1 MSLEAKLDT
10 LNTLLANVITI
21 LQTGVSGQR
30 ELDLQPQADGAAI
43 EAAVQQVKRTR
54 AKKDAAAEAE
64 TVYWSIPSLNSFF
77 AQESGMGAPT
87 TADAV
92 RITKEQYDLGKS
104 QISARVDAVLASQQ
118 SKPTSASSE
127 TPPAPSQPTAEVVV
141 VVVGAAQGQ
150 STGQPAHQQPTAA
163 NAGANSAGDVTFAQ
177 VLEAAKAL
185 NASKAEGHG
194 RQAVLD
200 VVKALLPDDPQPTV
214 TKLQTTP
221 GVDMALALKMFGE
234 KLNPPAAAE
243 PELF

>member
-92 RITKEQYDLGKS
+92 RITKGQYDLGKS

-118 SKPTSASSE
+118 PKPTSASSE
-127 TPPAPSQPTAEVVV
+127 TPPAPSQPTAEAA
-141 VVVGAAQGQ
+141 VGAAQGQ

-163 NAGANSAGDVTFAQ
+163 NAGANSACDVTFAQ
-177 VLEAAKAL
+177 VLEAARAL

-221 GVDMALALKMFGE
+221 GVDMALALKVFSE

>member
-30 ELDLQPQADGAAI
+30 ELDFGAQQAAA
-43 EAAVQQVKRTR
+43 EATEDKPKRGR
-54 AKKDAAAEAE
+54 PKKDAATEGA

-127 TPPAPSQPTAEVVV
+127 TPPAPSQPTAEAA
-141 VVVGAAQGQ
+141 VGAAQGQ

-177 VLEAAKAL
+177 VLEAARAL

-221 GVDMALALKMFGE
+221 GVDMALALKMFSE
-234 KLNPPAAAE
+234 KLNPPVEAE
-243 PELF
+243 VDLF

>member
-104 QISARVDAVLASQQ
+104 QISERVDAVLASQQ

-127 TPPAPSQPTAEVVV
+127 TGPATSQPTAEAAA
-141 VVVGAAQGQ
+141 GAAQSQ
-150 STGQPAHQQPTAA
+150 STAQAAPASATAS
-163 NAGANSAGDVTFAQ
+163 NAAATSAGDVTFAQ
-177 VLEAAKAL
+177 VIEAAKAL
-185 NASKAEGHG
+185 NASQAEGHG
-194 RQAVLD
+194 RQGVIDVLK
-200 VVKALLPDDPQPTV
+200 VLMPADPQPTIP
-214 TKLQTTP
+214 KLQTS
-221 GVDMALALKMFGE
+221 GVDLAVALKAFND

-243 PELF
+243 PDLF